1 MASVG
6 LSSDYKGTIVDP
18 EIRLTLTV
26 GHRRDTPTGRTYGHP
41 ECQWVDPLTGVT
53 CEHAKSC
60 ACHMY
65 APSEQRAGT
74 TDLFAHPFQTLT
86 TNEMQ
91 DIAEGLPVKRLEVRY
106 LSYVPGSAEWLTSP
120 FPTRRQET

>member
-1 MASVG
+1 M
-6 LSSDYKGTIVDP
+6 DP
-18 EIRLTLTV
+18 EVRVIFTV
-26 GHRRDTPTGRTYGHP
+26 KHREDWPKGRNVGQA

-53 CEHAKSC
+53 CEHSKSC
-60 ACHMY
+60 ACHQY
-65 APSEQRAGT
+65 ALAEQKAGVV
-74 TDLFAHPFQTLT
+74 DLFAHRFQTLT

-91 DIAEGLPVKRLEVRY
+91 DIAEGLPVPRLEVRY